1 MYSIKCDDYTLYD
14 FRDPDLIV
22 GNPKC
27 KLEVNTVGEASFT
40 IHHNHPYYN
49 ALKPLKSVFE
59 ISDEI
64 GVIFRGRMTNN
75 SLDFYNSKAVD
86 LEGSMAYFND
96 SIVRPFAFPDDF
108 LSDADYVKASGEGNV
123 IEFFLKWL
131 IDNHNSQVQD
141 FQRFKLGSV
150 TVTDENNYL
159 SRSNEKY
166 DSTWNTLKSKLFDS
180 ALGGYLCIRYEN
192 DGNYIDYVSE
202 FELTN
207 TQEIIYGE
215 NLLDLKNDL
224 SASEIFTAM
233 IPIGATTETDGVKS
247 TVTITDLVDETI
259 ADDIVKTG
267 DTIYSISAVEKYGF
281 IYAPIAESTWE
292 DVTEAT
298 RLLNKSVDKLT
309 GKGQLMS
316 NTLEFSAVDLHFT
329 DKQIQ
334 SFRMY
339 RNVKATST
347 VHGQDEFYPLTKLD
361 LDLSNPQNIKIS
373 VGKTE
378 LTMTDVTNKE
388 HINVTERIESAE
400 KDIAEN
406 RNQITQN
413 YTSVLEQATQLINN
427 EKEIIMRAME
437 EYTETGDFEEFKK
450 TVTAEFSVM
459 SEVISMNFSTTI
471 DMLNSVDGDTQ
482 RKFNQFYKHIT
493 FTGENGIE
501 ISMGDGSI
509 SLQLD
514 NDIIS
519 FKQGKKQLGWWDG
532 IDFYTRNINVTL
544 IDDEDN
550 SSGEIRAQ
558 FGNFAF
564 VPRNDGSLS
573 LLKVGG

>member
-1 MYSIKCDDYTLYD
+1 MYTIKCDKYTLYD
-14 FRDPDLIV
+14 HREPDLIV
-22 GNPKC
+22 TNPKC

-40 IHHNHPYYN
+40 IHHNHPYYD

-96 SIVRPFAFPDDF
+96 SIVRPFSFPDDF
-108 LSDADYVKASGEGNV
+108 LDADGYEDAVVYGNV
-123 IEFFLKWL
+123 VEFFLKWL
-131 IDNHNSQVQD
+131 IDNHNSQVQE
-141 FQRFKLGSV
+141 FQQFKLGKV
-150 TVTDENNYL
+150 TVADVNNYIT
-159 SRSNEKY
+159 RSNEKH

-180 ALGGYLCIRYEN
+180 ALGGYLCIRYEP

-224 SASEIFTAM
+224 SASETFTAM
-233 IPIGATTETDGVKS
+233 IPIGATTETDGIKS

-259 ADDIVKTG
+259 AGDIVKTG

-281 IYAPIAESTWE
+281 IYAPIEESTWE
-292 DVTEAT
+292 DVTQAT
-298 RLLNKSVDKLT
+298 QLLNKSIDKLT
-309 GKGQLMS
+309 GKGQMMS

-361 LDLSNPQNIKIS
+361 LDLHNPQNIKIS
-373 VGKTE
+373 VGKTT
-378 LTMTDVTNKE
+378 LTMTDAANKE

-413 YTSVLEQATQLINN
+413 YNSVLEQATSIIND
-427 EKEIIMRAME
+427 EKAIIMKAFE
-437 EYTETGDFEEFKK
+437 NYTETGDFEELKQHVETEFSAIPGKIEMEFKK
-450 TVTAEFSVM
+450 TTDQINDV
-459 SEVISMNFSTTI
+459 N
-471 DMLNSVDGDTQ
+471 GDLQ
-482 RKFNQFYKHIT
+482 RKFNELYKHIS
-493 FTGENGIE
+493 FTGEDGII
-501 ISMGDGSI
+501 ISMGNGKMA
-509 SLQLD
+509 LQLD

-519 FKQGKKQLGWWDG
+519 FTKDNRQFGWWDG
-532 IDFYTRNINVTL
+532 VNFHTGNIVVETNKK
-544 IDDEDN
+544 
-550 SSGEIRAQ
+550 AQ
-558 FGNFAF
+558 FGNFAL
-564 VPRNDGSLS
+564 VPRSDGSMS
-573 LLKVGG
+573 FVKVGG

>member
-1 MYSIKCDDYTLYD
+1 MYTIKCDQYTLYD
-14 FRDPDLIV
+14 QRDSELIV
-22 GNPKC
+22 SSPKC

-96 SIVRPFAFPDDF
+96 SIVRPFAFPEDF
-108 LSDADYVKASGEGNV
+108 FNDADYLEAEENGNV
-123 IEFFLKWL
+123 VEFFLKWL
-131 IDNHNSQVQD
+131 IDNHNSQVQE
-141 FQRFKLGSV
+141 FQRFKLGKV
-150 TVTDENNYL
+150 TVADVNNYIT
-159 SRSNEKY
+159 RSNEKH

-180 ALGGYLCIRYEN
+180 ALGGYLCIRYEA

-224 SASEIFTAM
+224 SASETFSAM
-233 IPIGATTETDGVKS
+233 IPIGATTETDGIKT
-247 TVTITDLVDETI
+247 TVTITNLPDETI
-259 ADDIVKTG
+259 AGDIVKTG

-281 IYAPIAESTWE
+281 IYAPISESTFE

-298 RLLNKSVDKLT
+298 NLLNKSIDKIT
-309 GKGQLMS
+309 GKGQMLS
-316 NTLEFSAVDLHFT
+316 NTLEFSAVDLHFS

-339 RNVKATST
+339 RNIKATST

-361 LDLSNPQNIKIS
+361 LDLHNPQNIKIS
-373 VGKTE
+373 VGRTT
-378 LTMTDVTNKE
+378 LTMTDAANKE

-413 YTSVLEQATQLINN
+413 YSSVLEEATQMINN
-427 EKEIIMRAME
+427 EKEIIMKAFE
-437 EYTETGDFEEFKK
+437 NYTETGDFDEFKK
-450 TVTAEFSVM
+450 TVEAEFSVM
-459 SEVISMNFSTTI
+459 SGEISMKFTTTTDQI
-471 DMLNSVDGDTQ
+471 NNVNGDLQ
-482 RKFNQFYKHIT
+482 RKFNELYKHIS
-493 FTGENGIE
+493 FTGEDGII
-501 ISMGDGSI
+501 ISMGNGKMA
-509 SLQLD
+509 LQLD

-519 FKQGKKQLGWWDG
+519 FTKDNRQFGWWDG
-532 IDFYTRNINVTL
+532 VDFHTGNIVVEANKK
-544 IDDEDN
+544 
-550 SSGEIRAQ
+550 AQ
-558 FGNFAF
+558 FGNFAL
-564 VPRNDGSLS
+564 VTRNDGSMS
-573 LLKVGG
+573 FVKVGG

>member
-1 MYSIKCDDYTLYD
+1 MYTIKCDKYTLYD
-14 FRDPDLIV
+14 HREPDLIV
-22 GNPKC
+22 TNPKC
-27 KLEVNTVGEASFT
+27 KLEVNTVCEASFT
-40 IHHNHPYYN
+40 IHHNHPYYD

-108 LSDADYVKASGEGNV
+108 LQNADYLEAEQSGNV
-123 IEFFLKWL
+123 VEFFLKWL
-131 IDNHNSQVQD
+131 IDNHNSQVQE
-141 FQRFKLGSV
+141 FQQFKLGKV
-150 TVTDENNYL
+150 TVADVNNYIT
-159 SRSNEKY
+159 RSNEKH

-180 ALGGYLCIRYEN
+180 ALGGYLCIRYEA

-224 SASEIFTAM
+224 SASETYTAM
-233 IPIGATTETDGVKS
+233 IPIGATTETDGIKS
-247 TVTITDLVDETI
+247 TVTIANLVDETI
-259 ADDIVKTG
+259 AEDIVKTG

-281 IYAPIAESTWE
+281 IYAPISESTWE

-298 RLLNKSVDKLT
+298 QLLNKSIDKMT
-309 GKGQLMS
+309 GKGQMMS

-347 VHGQDEFYPLTKLD
+347 AHGQDEFYPLTKLD
-361 LDLSNPQNIKIS
+361 LDLHNPQNIKIS
-373 VGKTE
+373 VGKTT
-378 LTMTDVTNKE
+378 LTMTDAANKE

-413 YTSVLEQATQLINN
+413 YNSVLEQATEMINDH
-427 EKEIIMRAME
+427 KSIIMGALE
-437 EYTETGDFEEFKK
+437 SYVETGDYEEFKQ
-450 TVTAEFSVM
+450 TVETQFSIM
-459 SEVISMNFSTTI
+459 SGEINMKFTTTVDQI
-471 DMLNSVDGDTQ
+471 NNVNGDMQ
-482 RKFNQFYKHIT
+482 RKFNQFYKHIS

-519 FKQGKKQLGWWDG
+519 FKQGNKQLGWWDG
-532 IDFYTRNINVTL
+532 VDFYTRNINVTL
-544 IDDEDN
+544 FDDEDN
-550 SSGEIRAQ
+550 SSGDIRAQ